1 MFEYLC
7 SWGGRHSANSEDHE
21 LRGQESWVSFIACLI
36 SDQFF
41 VDAFEVETLKGVR
54 RRQNPRMPSFTLLDY
69 AMGGRNPMLRWVFG
83 RATLLQGPPSRS
95 EP

>member
-1 MFEYLC
+1 MFMGWSSFCEL
-7 SWGGRHSANSEDHE
+7 GRPRAEGPGE
-21 LRGQESWVSFIACLI
+21 LGIIVSFIACLI